1 MTVWLFTKYGFYS
14 SVCARQGNGGHDQ
27 PADPDRLMIR
37 ARVRGH
43 LEALQTRFPAQLATT
58 EISETPATDYRYR
71 MFVDKA
77 VWTPVLVELNEE
89 MEYDNFKSEVARHQ
103 GATGAGY
110 EQALHDVWSIMYQ
123 LQKQ

>member
-1 MTVWLFTKYGFYS
+1 
-14 SVCARQGNGGHDQ
+14 
-27 PADPDRLMIR
+27 MIR